1 MVTTVGTETAFSDLV
16 TNLISL
22 EHDAIAAYD
31 STIERLSD
39 PELATRVAEFR
50 QDHIQ
55 HLNTLQKIATSVNAE
70 IPEGGDMKQWLT
82 TGKIALADLMGDTA
96 ILKAMR
102 SNEDDTV
109 AAYDRARNHDDA
121 IQESRDFFEH
131 ALMDEKRH
139 RAWMEKAAQA

>member
-70 IPEGGDMKQWLT
+70 IPGGAT
-82 TGKIALADLMGDTA
+82 
-96 ILKAMR
+96 
-102 SNEDDTV
+102 
-109 AAYDRARNHDDA
+109 
-121 IQESRDFFEH
+121 
-131 ALMDEKRH
+131 
-139 RAWMEKAAQA
+139 